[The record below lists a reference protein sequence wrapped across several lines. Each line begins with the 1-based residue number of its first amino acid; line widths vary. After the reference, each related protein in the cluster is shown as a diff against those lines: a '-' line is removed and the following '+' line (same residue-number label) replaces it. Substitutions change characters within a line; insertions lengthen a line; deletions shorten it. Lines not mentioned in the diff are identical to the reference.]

1 MCSQKPVFF
10 PLGINKG
17 LVRLNLAE
25 NMVGCDFLGA
35 DPKILIQN
43 DYKTRFLME
52 VSCFCSFFFDN
63 FAWICTILAIQ
74 NQLFSNEKHT
84 TMFQISAKGWFL
96 WFFKSSKASGVS
108 IKGFDSSKGTYHE
121 MSWHQVWEKVVVFLH
136 SKEKRPYCLRKNVF
150 LITNKTCFW
159 KIPKKLWVLDTLY
172 LLSIYLYMYLFIA
185 LSIIFIYFSIN
196 PSIYIYLFIYLLF
209 IFVFVYL

>member
-1 MCSQKPVFF
+1 MWTQQTDNSSDNPHCFCWGLDPASVGSILQNDKRSLKTRRRSRQFPRGEKTIFWVRVIVLYCLIMIDYGFLYGWNMCSQKPVFF

-108 IKGFDSSKGTYHE
+108 IKGFD
-121 MSWHQVWEKVVVFLH
+121 
-136 SKEKRPYCLRKNVF
+136 
-150 LITNKTCFW
+150 
-159 KIPKKLWVLDTLY
+159 
-172 LLSIYLYMYLFIA
+172 
-185 LSIIFIYFSIN
+185 
-196 PSIYIYLFIYLLF
+196 
-209 IFVFVYL
+209 